1 MGELY
6 GRGAKRE
13 LERRGDEAEGAGREG
28 MEGLDGRGV
37 GEELMGEE
45 GT

>member
-1 MGELY
+1 MVVELK
-6 GRGAKRE
+6 GRGRE
-13 LERRGDEAEGAGREG
+13 LERRGTEAEGAGREG

-37 GEELMGEE
+37 GEELVGEE